1 MAKSIS
7 HSDLEVN
14 LSANKSKREL
24 IREKR
29 KEEKRRKSMLFIFAI
44 LAVVVIF
51 ILAALMPGWLANRA
65 SIAGSEGFVV
75 GDPNAPVTVT
85 QFSSY
90 TCSFCKQ
97 FSENEEKGFIA
108 EYVDTGKVF
117 YRFVNI
123 PANNEAGLLGAEAS
137 YCAADQNRFF
147 DYKDYLYT
155 YAAAADGF
163 SLNNLTQYAQD
174 AGLDTAAFEECMA
187 SDTFANAYDEDVR
200 FAQSVGIT
208 GTPSFLVNGQLVYST
223 ELVQTV
229 EEALAEQN

>member
-1 MAKSIS
+1 M
-7 HSDLEVN
+7 
-14 LSANKSKREL
+14 
-24 IREKR
+24 
-29 KEEKRRKSMLFIFAI
+29 IFMIAV
-44 LAVVVIF
+44 LAVVAIF
-51 ILAALMPGWLANRA
+51 VLAALVPGWLADRN

-75 GDPNAPVTVT
+75 GDPDAPVTVT
-85 QFSSY
+85 LFSSY
-90 TCSFCKQ
+90 TCGFCKQ
-97 FSENEEKGFIA
+97 FSENEEKGFIT
-108 EYVDTGKVF
+108 EYVETGKVY
-117 YRFVNI
+117 YRYINI

-163 SLNNLTQYAQD
+163 SLDNLIQYAQA
-174 AGLDTAAFEECMA
+174 AGLDTAAFEDCMA

-223 ELVQTV
+223 ELVSTV